1 MQNEDYS
8 LQLTVLK
15 SGNAHLKSLC
25 KRLQKSLAEVSK
37 LQDLFEINEEKI
49 QNYSLILRNL
59 SNYIQ
64 KIETK
69 KNINYQ
75 DKIKVLLEEV
85 QSLEQAVNDFS
96 QEALQDPRKT
106 IPYMRTA
113 TPNRPQVM
121 KSTINPY

>member
-69 KNINYQ
+69 TAA
-75 DKIKVLLEEV
+75 DKMYFVYKQQGKGTLH
-85 QSLEQAVNDFS
+85 S
-96 QEALQDPRKT
+96 
-106 IPYMRTA
+106 
-113 TPNRPQVM
+113 
-121 KSTINPY
+121 